1 MRIISSMIQV
11 LSNHLLRG
19 MDPISSILEGRI
31 HVRGDKV
38 ILEDLVDD
46 VASDTL
52 SSADLKLGKIRE
64 VSMHPA
70 QTSTSTLFK

>member
-1 MRIISSMIQV
+1 
-11 LSNHLLRG
+11 

-52 SSADLKLGKIRE
+52 SSADLKLGKIKE

-70 QTSTSTLFK
+70 QTSTSTLFKQYSGRTTSS